1 MKFRL
6 NVQRLEDRWN
16 PSDLLGME
24 PPPPPPDPLDPNAP
38 PAQQQPIDPAPADP
52 GAPTPGYPG
61 GTLAPPIIVP

>member
-6 NVQRLEDRWN
+6 NVTTLENRWN
-16 PSDLLGME
+16 PSDMLGTE
-24 PPPPPPDPLDPNAP
+24 APPPPPNPYDPGAP

-61 GTLAPPIIVP
+61 G